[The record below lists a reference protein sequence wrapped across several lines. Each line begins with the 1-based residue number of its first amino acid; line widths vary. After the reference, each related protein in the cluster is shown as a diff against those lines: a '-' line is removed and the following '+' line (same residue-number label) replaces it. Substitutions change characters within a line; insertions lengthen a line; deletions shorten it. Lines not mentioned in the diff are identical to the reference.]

1 MSVLLTS
8 DIQEILQYLPHRFP
22 FLLIDKIT
30 EIEPS
35 VSITAIKNTS
45 ITEPFYQGHFPECPI
60 FPPVFMLESMAQA
73 GGLLVFKSKNIVPRE
88 KLYVYAGVNKASFK
102 KFVRPGDQIVFNVK
116 LINERRNVIFL
127 SATASVADELVC
139 EAEFTI
145 IGVNNEDVER
155 SMQQKAS
162 KSFDANLIEFDTAS
176 GSDIQDILDN
186 LDHRNPFLLVDKVLS
201 ISDDCKQIRVLKATT
216 INEPFYQGHFPDQP
230 VFPGVMLLEAMAQSV
245 EILASKAAAVN
256 QNSPALFTCTGIDK
270 AKFKL
275 MVQPGDTIIFE
286 INHLEQGEQENFYNA
301 KALVN
306 GDVVCTADLIMT
318 SVPLEKNNGKQ
329 SNKIHPQAIVDPDA
343 KLGANVE
350 IGPWSYIGPDVEIG
364 DNTVI
369 NSHVVIKGPTK
380 IGKNNRIFQFASIG
394 EMSQDISCNS
404 ADTRLEIGDNNDIR
418 ECVTIHR
425 GTTKDRGLTKIGN
438 NNLFMA
444 YSHVAHDCVIGNKI
458 IFSNNAS
465 LAGHVVVQDHATIG
479 AFCAV
484 HQFCIIGSYSFLARA
499 AMVPQDVPPYI
510 NVIGGN
516 AEPHGINVIGL
527 QRKGFSEESIRAIK
541 EGYKIIYRQNLTLE
555 EAVEKLKELA
565 EEAPEVEAYV
575 DFIKRSTRGIVR

>member
-1 MSVLLTS
+1 MSILLAS

-30 EIEPS
+30 EIELG

-45 ITEPFYQGHFPECPI
+45 ITEPFYQGHFPGNPI

-73 GGLLVFKSKNIVPRE
+73 GGLLVFKSKNIAPRE
-88 KLYVYAGVNKASFK
+88 KLYVYAGVNKATFNGFIK
-102 KFVRPGDQIVFNVK
+102 PGDQIVFKVK
-116 LINERRNVIFL
+116 LINERRNVVFL
-127 SATASVADELVC
+127 SATASVGDTLVC

-155 SMQQKAS
+155 SMQLKSS
-162 KSFDANLIEFDTAS
+162 KLFDANLIEADPKSA
-176 GSDIQDILDN
+176 SDIQDILKN
-186 LDHRNPFLLVDKVLS
+186 LHHRNPFLLIDKVLS
-201 ISDDCKQIRVLKATT
+201 VSDDLKKIRVLKSTT
-216 INEPFYQGHFPDQP
+216 VNEPFYQGHFPEQP
-230 VFPGVMLLEAMAQSV
+230 VFPGVMLLEAMAQSA
-245 EILASKAAAVN
+245 EILAAKAANLNKSA
-256 QNSPALFTCTGIDK
+256 PALFTFTGIDK

-286 INHLEQGEQENFYNA
+286 ITQLEERDQATFYNA

-318 SVPLEKNNGKQ
+318 SVPLKNSHSQKN
-329 SNKIHPQAIVDPDA
+329 NKIHPQAIVDPDA

-350 IGPWSYIGPDVEIG
+350 IGPWSYIGPNVEIG

-394 EMSQDISCNS
+394 EMSQDISCDS
-404 ADTRLEIGDNNDIR
+404 PDTRLEIGDNNDIR

-425 GTTKDRGLTKIGN
+425 GTTKDQSLTKIGN

-444 YSHVAHDCVIGNKI
+444 YSHVAHDCVIGNQI

-555 EAVEKLKELA
+555 EAIEKLEELA
-565 EEAPEVEAYV
+565 KEEPEVGAYV
-575 DFIKRSTRGIVR
+575 DFIKRSKRGIVR